1 MLVGM
6 AVEVESFHYVFF
18 FYRTTDGSRASDK
31 MASDM
36 EMGMKQ
42 RYVTEFFHLEK
53 MVPTDIH

>member
-6 AVEVESFHYVFF
+6 AVEVEFFHYIF
-18 FYRTTDGSRASDK
+18 FYCTTDGSRASDK